1 MKKAIL
7 WLLVLG
13 LAFGAIP
20 GFAAELP
27 YEVVVPLEYAPIRS
41 LWGERFLVSQED
53 SYALYSF
60 DGERTEHALLEVASD
75 AYFAHGYLVIRDKQG
90 ETCAYTLDF
99 KPVLPRKYQELA
111 FTDETHCVVMDGRE
125 YRKPGIWVGELWE
138 YDLAAGTATSLG
150 EQSWGVGEAAYLLEA
165 DQRYSLDLTFTRTA
179 IYNPDGQRIADFAPY
194 LPEETVYDLP
204 VYDQL
209 SELAYR
215 TVADERL
222 FLTGRGR
229 LITRAHVNSHGL
241 GDYLCVYS
249 DTQDSVYV
257 MDRDGGVVIP
267 PGVFESYAANEVTS
281 NGTRQLSDD
290 DRLAVVSKDGKYGV
304 IRFLP
309 ARREPSAWAAEDI
322 DRALALGLVP
332 TEAQKWWKDSC
343 TRLEFCQMLGNA
355 VRVMTGQT
363 LAELAE
369 GLEPAAFSDCGDPD
383 VQAAAALGIVNGMGG
398 GRFAPERFLTRAQAA
413 LILTRTAGA
422 LGVELVPDVPAL
434 AFDGPLS
441 PDSYCTVEQA
451 AVTVLHFMAID
462 N

>member
-13 LAFGAIP
+13 LVFGAIP

-27 YEVVVPLEYAPIRS
+27 YEVVVPPEYDTIQS
-41 LWGERFLVSQED
+41 LWGEQFLVSQED

-75 AYFAHGYLVIRDKQG
+75 AYFAHGYLVIRDKEG
-90 ETCAYTLDF
+90 NTGAFTRDF
-99 KPVLPRKYQELA
+99 EPVVPQEYQELT

-125 YRKPGIWVGELWE
+125 YRRPGTWVGELWE
-138 YDLAAGTATSLG
+138 YDLETGEAKSLG
-150 EQSWGVGEAAYLLEA
+150 EHFWGDPAHPLNGSE
-165 DQRYSLDLTFTRTA
+165 RYSLDLTFTRTA
-179 IYNPDGQRIADFAPY
+179 IYNADGQRIADFAPY

-229 LITRAHVNSHGL
+229 LITRAHINSHGL

-249 DTQDSVYV
+249 DNQNSDYV
-257 MDRDGGVVIP
+257 MDRDGDIVIP
-267 PGVFESYAANEVTS
+267 PGIFESYAANEVTS

-309 ARREPSAWAAEDI
+309 ARRKPSAWAAADI

-355 VRVMTGQT
+355 VRVMTGRT
-363 LAELAE
+363 LTELAE
-369 GLEPAAFSDCGDPD
+369 DRKPAAFSDCGDAD

-398 GRFAPERFLTRAQAA
+398 GLFAPERFLTRAQATA
-413 LILTRTAGA
+413 LLTRTAGA
-422 LGVELVPDVPAL
+422 LSVELAPDVL
-434 AFDGPLS
+434 AIEFSGSSPLS
-441 PDSYCTVEQA
+441 PQTYCTVEQA
-451 AVTVLHFMAID
+451 AVTVLRFTEMD